1 MEFNRGYFYYTI
13 KQGDTIYKLAN
24 QFKTTVP
31 RIVIANP
38 NIKIYNLNVGEQIVI
53 PVGNI
58 VKTDINY
65 NSDIL
70 NNNINDLK
78 TVYPFLQVGVI
89 GRSVLGKPLIY
100 IKIGNGNNEVFYN
113 GAFHANEWITTPVL
127 MKFIEEYSKA
137 FVDNSTIYG
146 YDAKSLFYSTS
157 LYIVPM
163 VNPDGVD
170 LVTGSITNV
179 ENTYK
184 KAQKIANNFPDIPF
198 PSGWKANISG
208 VDLNLQ
214 FPAGWENAK
223 EIKYAQGF
231 NQPAPRDF
239 VGPGPLT
246 EPESLAIYNF
256 TLEHNFKM
264 VIAYHTQ
271 GEEIYWKFQNFNPP
285 MSEYIGRQFEVS
297 SGYTL
302 AETPYNSSFAGY
314 KDWFIQEYNRPGYTI
329 EAGLGENPLPISQ
342 FNSIYEKNIGILSL
356 GLKFSKAL

>member
-1 MEFNRGYFYYTI
+1 MDFDRGYFYYTI
-13 KQGDTIYKLAN
+13 KQYDTIYKLAN
-24 QFKTTVP
+24 EFETTVS
-31 RIVIANP
+31 RIITANP
-38 NIKIYNLNVGEQIVI
+38 NIDIYNLVIETQIII

-58 VKTDINY
+58 VKTNINY
-65 NSDIL
+65 SSNIL
-70 NNNINDLK
+70 RRNVSDLK
-78 TVYPFLQVGVI
+78 LVYPFLEIGEI

-100 IKIGNGNNEVFYN
+100 IRIGRGNREVFYN

-137 FVDNSTIYG
+137 FVNNSTIYG
-146 YDAKSLFYSTS
+146 FNARALFYTTS

-170 LVTGSITNV
+170 LVTGSIKNV
-179 ENTYK
+179 ENAYR
-184 KAQKIANNFPDIPF
+184 KAQEIANNFPDIPF
-198 PSGWKANISG
+198 PSGWKANING

-223 EIKYAQGF
+223 EIKYSQGF

-239 VGPGPLT
+239 VGEGPLT
-246 EPESLAIYNF
+246 EPESVAIYNF
-256 TLEHNFKM
+256 TLKHNFRI

-285 MSEYIGRQFEVS
+285 MSEYIGRQFAIS
-297 SGYTL
+297 SGYLL
-302 AETPYNSSFAGY
+302 ADTPYNSSFAGY

-342 FNSIYEKNIGILSL
+342 FDNIYEKNIGILVL
-356 GLKFSKAL
+356 GMINS

>member
-1 MEFNRGYFYYTI
+1 MEFNSGYFYYTI
-13 KQGDTIYKLAN
+13 KQNDTIYKLAN
-24 QFKTTVP
+24 SFGTTIA
-31 RIVIANP
+31 RIITANP
-38 NIKIYNLNVGEQIVI
+38 NIDIYNLIVGQQIII

-58 VKTDINY
+58 VITDINY
-65 NSDIL
+65 NSNIL
-70 NNNINDLK
+70 SQNIESLK
-78 TVYPFLQVGVI
+78 IVYPFLEIKEI
-89 GRSVLGKPLIY
+89 GRSILGKPLTSIR
-100 IKIGNGNNEVFYN
+100 IGNGNKELFYN
-113 GAFHANEWITTPVL
+113 ASFHANEWITTPIL

-146 YDAKSLFYSTS
+146 YNAKSLFYDTS

-179 ENTYK
+179 ENSYQ
-184 KAQKIANNFPDIPF
+184 KAQQIANNFPNIPF
-198 PSGWKANISG
+198 PNGWKANIEG
-208 VDLNLQ
+208 IDLNLQ

-231 NQPAPRDF
+231 DMPAPRDF
-239 VGPGPLT
+239 VGEGPLT
-246 EPESLAIYNF
+246 APESLAIYNF
-256 TLEHNFKM
+256 TLQHNFRI

-285 MSEYIGRQFEVS
+285 MSEYIGRQFADS
-297 SGYTL
+297 SGYVL

-314 KDWFIQEYNRPGYTI
+314 KDWFIQNYNRPGYTI

-342 FNSIYEKNIGILSL
+342 FNTIYERNIGILTL
-356 GLKFSKAL
+356 GLVNA

>member
-1 MEFNRGYFYYTI
+1 MEHNSGYFYYTI
-13 KQGDTIYKLAN
+13 KQYDTIYKLAN
-24 QFKTTVP
+24 SFGTTIS
-31 RIVIANP
+31 RIITANP
-38 NIKIYNLNVGEQIVI
+38 NIDIYNLIVGQQIII

-58 VKTDINY
+58 VITDINY
-65 NSDIL
+65 NSNIL
-70 NNNINDLK
+70 SQNIESLK
-78 TVYPFLQVGVI
+78 TIYPFLEIKEI
-89 GRSVLGKPLIY
+89 GRSVLDKPITA
-100 IKIGNGNNEVFYN
+100 IRIGNGNKEVFYN
-113 GAFHANEWITTPVL
+113 ASFHANEWITTPIL
-127 MKFIEEYSKA
+127 MRFIEEYSKA

-146 YDAKSLFYSTS
+146 YNAKSLFYNTS

-179 ENTYK
+179 ENSYQ
-184 KAQKIANNFPDIPF
+184 KAQQIAKNFSYIPF
-198 PSGWKANISG
+198 PSGWKANING

-231 NQPAPRDF
+231 DQPAPRDF
-239 VGPGPLT
+239 VGTGPLT
-246 EPESLAIYNF
+246 EPEALSIYNF
-256 TLEHNFKM
+256 TLQHNFRL

-285 MSEYIGRQFEVS
+285 MSEYIGRQFAAS
-297 SGYTL
+297 SGYAL

-314 KDWFIQEYNRPGYTI
+314 KDWFIQNYNRPGYTI

-342 FNSIYEKNIGILSL
+342 FNSIYESNIGILTL
-356 GLKFSKAL
+356 GLVNA